1 MAALG
6 EGVLGLPLLSR
17 ARRNADIRSS
27 TVPNITN
34 AAPPTDAIVRETQ
47 VPCVQVVCDS
57 RIAPST
63 TMTNAMTIP
72 VRLALSA
79 VFMPKERFRHSSDAV
94 KNHGRP
100 AI

>member
-1 MAALG
+1 MAPLG
-6 EGVLGLPLLSR
+6 EGVLGLPILLR
-17 ARRNADIRSS
+17 ARKNADIRSS

-34 AAPPTDAIVRETQ
+34 AAAPTDAMVRETH

-57 RIAPST
+57 RIAPDP

-79 VFMPKERFRHSSDAV
+79 VFISEALVPRFS
-94 KNHGRP
+94 GRR
-100 AI
+100 